1 MEQEDGGEEN
11 EIGLPEERLAAPPP
25 PPEETE
31 AALKSGRTAEASPP
45 ETADDPAEGTEALP
59 QWPGPEDGLPEPG
72 EEPETGTVWKLGPV
86 WTVRGAPETEKAEAL
101 VRAAR
106 ADGAAAGA
114 GTAGRLETEA
124 PGLAGLYRRASEAA
138 RPAAPALPPA
148 RAGRTALER
157 EPGSAASLAV
167 DELDRAVRRDSRRY
181 DGGMD
186 IF

>member
-1 MEQEDGGEEN
+1 MEREDGGEEDK
-11 EIGLPEERLAAPPP
+11 IGLPEERLAAPPP
-25 PPEETE
+25 PPEEMET
-31 AALKSGRTAEASPP
+31 ARGSGRTAEATPP
-45 ETADDPAEGTEALP
+45 EDADDPAEWTQDPL

-86 WTVRGAPETEKAEAL
+86 WMVRGAPETEAAQTL

-106 ADGAAAGA
+106 EDGAADA
-114 GTAGRLETEA
+114 GTAGQPESEA

-138 RPAAPALPPA
+138 RPAAPALPPE